1 MSVTLSLLAV
11 LFAPATDPPP
21 LTDVQIARIRT
32 LVRTHGDEQRTLKAD
47 LDAAQ
52 RKLAACYSRY
62 ELDEA
67 EAQRLQAEVLAVQGK
82 LLKSYHAM
90 QTELRAIVGPERFK
104 VLSARIENALRNP
117 PPPKK

>member
-1 MSVTLSLLAV
+1 MTSLGLLTA
-11 LFAPATDPPP
+11 LFAPAADPPP
-21 LTDVQIARIRT
+21 LTDEQIARVRT
-32 LVRTHGDEQRTLKAD
+32 LVKTYQEEQRTLKAD

-52 RKLAACYSRY
+52 RKLTECYSRY

-67 EAQRLQAEVLAVQGK
+67 EAQVLQADVLAVQGK
-82 LLKSYHAM
+82 LLKSYHTM

-117 PPPKK
+117 PKK